1 MELALY
7 SIFTIDTRSLAK
19 NKLHICKEY
28 NYSPDYID
36 KMPFYEYEWLI
47 QDINEILL
55 REFEEKEIGEIVENE
70 GRKAKVIKKI
80 RKFGKN
86 YLHCIYI

>member
-1 MELALY
+1 MKKVK
-7 SIFTIDTRSLAK
+7 T
-19 NKLHICKEY
+19 
-28 NYSPDYID
+28 
-36 KMPFYEYEWLI
+36 
-47 QDINEILL
+47 EILL

-70 GRKAKVIKKI
+70 GRKAKVVGKI

>member
-1 MELALY
+1 M
-7 SIFTIDTRSLAK
+7 AK
-19 NKLHICKEY
+19 QKNVQIEKVK
-28 NYSPDYID
+28 
-36 KMPFYEYEWLI
+36 KVKT
-47 QDINEILL
+47 EILL

-70 GRKAKVIKKI
+70 GRKAKVVKKI

>member
-1 MELALY
+1 M
-7 SIFTIDTRSLAK
+7 AK
-19 NKLHICKEY
+19 KKN
-28 NYSPDYID
+28 
-36 KMPFYEYEWLI
+36 I
-47 QDINEILL
+47 QSEKVKKVKTEILL

>member
-1 MELALY
+1 M
-7 SIFTIDTRSLAK
+7 AK
-19 NKLHICKEY
+19 KKN
-28 NYSPDYID
+28 
-36 KMPFYEYEWLI
+36 I
-47 QDINEILL
+47 QIEKVKKVKTEILL

-70 GRKAKVIKKI
+70 GRKAKVVGRI

>member
-1 MELALY
+1 M
-7 SIFTIDTRSLAK
+7 AK
-19 NKLHICKEY
+19 KNVQ
-28 NYSPDYID
+28 
-36 KMPFYEYEWLI
+36 I
-47 QDINEILL
+47 QQKVKKIKTEILL

-86 YLHCIYI
+86 YLYCIYI

>member
-1 MELALY
+1 M
-7 SIFTIDTRSLAK
+7 AK
-19 NKLHICKEY
+19 KKNVKIEKA
-28 NYSPDYID
+28 
-36 KMPFYEYEWLI
+36 KKVKT
-47 QDINEILL
+47 EILL

>member
-1 MELALY
+1 M
-7 SIFTIDTRSLAK
+7 AK
-19 NKLHICKEY
+19 KNVQIKKV
-28 NYSPDYID
+28 
-36 KMPFYEYEWLI
+36 KKVKT
-47 QDINEILL
+47 EILL
-55 REFEEKEIGEIVENE
+55 REFEEKEIGEIVEND

>member
-1 MELALY
+1 M
-7 SIFTIDTRSLAK
+7 AK
-19 NKLHICKEY
+19 KKNVVQIKTKEV
-28 NYSPDYID
+28 
-36 KMPFYEYEWLI
+36 KT
-47 QDINEILL
+47 EILL

-70 GRKAKVIKKI
+70 GRKAKVVKKI

>member
-1 MELALY
+1 M
-7 SIFTIDTRSLAK
+7 AK
-19 NKLHICKEY
+19 KKN
-28 NYSPDYID
+28 
-36 KMPFYEYEWLI
+36 I
-47 QDINEILL
+47 QIEKVKKVKTEILL

-70 GRKAKVIKKI
+70 GKKAKVIKKI

>member
-1 MELALY
+1 M
-7 SIFTIDTRSLAK
+7 AK
-19 NKLHICKEY
+19 KKNVVQIKTKEV
-28 NYSPDYID
+28 
-36 KMPFYEYEWLI
+36 KT
-47 QDINEILL
+47 EILL

>member
-1 MELALY
+1 M
-7 SIFTIDTRSLAK
+7 AK
-19 NKLHICKEY
+19 KKNVVQ
-28 NYSPDYID
+28 
-36 KMPFYEYEWLI
+36 I
-47 QDINEILL
+47 QKVKKIKTEILL

>member
-1 MELALY
+1 M
-7 SIFTIDTRSLAK
+7 AK
-19 NKLHICKEY
+19 KKNVVQIKTKEV
-28 NYSPDYID
+28 
-36 KMPFYEYEWLI
+36 KT
-47 QDINEILL
+47 EILL

-70 GRKAKVIKKI
+70 GRKAKVVKKV

>member
-1 MELALY
+1 M
-7 SIFTIDTRSLAK
+7 AK
-19 NKLHICKEY
+19 KKN
-28 NYSPDYID
+28 
-36 KMPFYEYEWLI
+36 I
-47 QDINEILL
+47 QIEKVKKVKTEILL

>member
-1 MELALY
+1 M
-7 SIFTIDTRSLAK
+7 AK
-19 NKLHICKEY
+19 KKNVKIEKV
-28 NYSPDYID
+28 
-36 KMPFYEYEWLI
+36 KKVKT
-47 QDINEILL
+47 EILL

-70 GRKAKVIKKI
+70 GRKAKVVKKI

>member
-1 MELALY
+1 M
-7 SIFTIDTRSLAK
+7 AK
-19 NKLHICKEY
+19 KKN
-28 NYSPDYID
+28 
-36 KMPFYEYEWLI
+36 I
-47 QDINEILL
+47 QIQKVKKVKTEILL

>member
-1 MELALY
+1 M
-7 SIFTIDTRSLAK
+7 AK
-19 NKLHICKEY
+19 KKN
-28 NYSPDYID
+28 
-36 KMPFYEYEWLI
+36 I
-47 QDINEILL
+47 QIEKVKKVKTEILL

-70 GRKAKVIKKI
+70 GRKAKVVGKT

>member
-1 MELALY
+1 M
-7 SIFTIDTRSLAK
+7 AK
-19 NKLHICKEY
+19 KKNVVQIKTK
-28 NYSPDYID
+28 
-36 KMPFYEYEWLI
+36 KVKT
-47 QDINEILL
+47 EILL